1 MVCKKIRKAREY
13 PSQSKRSASLRR
25 CIQRGTVQSRCTT
38 QVHGDRKMHI
48 CWFAVSILRRKPWR
62 LHPRDAQQCASTQ
75 EMTSCTSETISW
87 SISRPQID
95 AIRNDNIFKL
105 SDFVFVWLLTKPS
118 ELWKKSAL
126 NYLCVPFWCMQWS
139 WQKPETSSNATN
151 ATYLSHPPLFQT
163 LETPKT
169 AQTKCST
176 ACLVISTLS
185 W

>member
-38 QVHGDRKMHI
+38 QVHGDRKNAHLLV
-48 CWFAVSILRRKPWR
+48 CCQHFSLNTLETAS
-62 LHPRDAQQCASTQ
+62 QQCASTQ
-75 EMTSCTSETISW
+75 EMTSCTSETIIW

-126 NYLCVPFWCMQWS
+126 KNLCVPFWCMQWS

-151 ATYLSHPPLFQT
+151 ATYLSHPPLFET